1 MKSKKRNSH
10 SPEFKFKVVLEAIK
24 KDNATA
30 VARSHNI
37 DWSLLN
43 KWKRMLLERGA
54 NIFEMTPDKEKASYE
69 KKIEKLEQ
77 IVGRK
82 EVELNLLKNFADFYG
97 SRSTA

>member
-1 MKSKKRNSH
+1 MATKKRTQH
-10 SPEFKFKVVLEAIK
+10 APAFKFKVVLEAIR

-43 KWKRMLLERGA
+43 KWKRFFLVHGMNVFAG
-54 NIFEMTPDKEKASYE
+54 TPDTEKAAYE

-82 EVELNLLKNFADFYG
+82 EVELSLLKNFADFYG

>member
-24 KDNATA
+24 KENATA
-30 VARSHNI
+30 VARQHNI

-43 KWKRMLLERGA
+43 KWKRVFLQSGHA
-54 NIFEMTPDKEKASYE
+54 VFEATPEKVKAGME